1 MSRFKPR
8 TRNGQVIKN
17 YIKRTDF
24 VLPGCANGVK
34 VPNASPGAL
43 EKSLKI
49 LKRQLKDT
57 DMFGELRER
66 RYFEKPSAKKR
77 KQKQQAIRAQKKKE
91 RDRKRYEKLHPC
103 WTVIRN
109 GQAH

>member
-1 MSRFKPR
+1 
-8 TRNGQVIKN
+8 
-17 YIKRTDF
+17 
-24 VLPGCANGVK
+24 
-34 VPNASPGAL
+34 
-43 EKSLKI
+43 
-49 LKRQLKDT
+49 
-57 DMFGELRER
+57 MFGELRER

-109 GQAH
+109 GQAQ